1 MKLKKI
7 AAVLLSVSIITGV
20 MVSCGAKNE
29 GGGDTKKT
37 EIKNTLVYASSDY
50 TSINPVLYEH
60 GEINTLIFD
69 GLTDR
74 DKENKII
81 PGLAEKWDWN
91 EKTLTYRFY
100 LRQDV
105 KWHDG
110 EKFGAK
116 DVKFTIETIQNPDN
130 VSEIASNYEEIKEV
144 KIIDEYTVDIVLS
157 EANVAILDY
166 LTVGIVPEHI
176 LKGKNIIEH
185 EYNKKPIGTGPYK
198 VEKWD
203 TGQSITLVENAEYFK
218 VDPSIEKIVF
228 KIVDDPKAKVM
239 QLKSGE
245 VDLAQ
250 VTPKD
255 AEVFKGN
262 EEFQIKDMTTSDYRG
277 ILYNFGGKSFFKNH
291 KELPNALSYGVDRKA
306 ILETV
311 ALGKGEIA
319 YSPLQRSPYNNPNI
333 EKFEYNPEKAK
344 AEIEKLGWKL
354 GKDNIYE
361 KNGEKLEFE
370 IVCGQG
376 DQVRI
381 DIANICAQNLK
392 EVGVK
397 AKVAINAEIDWGNQD
412 TYLIG
417 WGSPYDPDDH
427 TYKVFGTDK
436 GSNFSAYSNKEV
448 DKLLKEAR
456 WTNDDSKRKELYG
469 KFQEVMTKNMPYTF
483 LIYIDGVFVG
493 NKNIKGIS
501 DTTVLGHHAAGIL
514 WNVEEW
520 KIEE

>member
-7 AAVLLSVSIITGV
+7 AALLLSVSIMVGV
-20 MVSCGAKNE
+20 VVSCGAKEE
-29 GGGDTKKT
+29 GTGDTKKPAIT
-37 EIKNTLVYASSDY
+37 NTLVYASNDY

-74 DKENKII
+74 DKDNKII

-91 EKTLTYRFY
+91 EKDLTYRFH
-100 LRQDV
+100 LRKDV

-110 EKFGAK
+110 EKFTAN
-116 DVKFTIETIQNPDN
+116 DVKFTIETIQNPKN
-130 VSEIASNYEEIKEV
+130 NSEIASNYEEIKEV
-144 KIIDEYTVDIVLS
+144 KIIDENTVDIILS
-157 EANVAILDY
+157 EPNVAILDY
-166 LTVGIVPEHI
+166 LTVGMVPEHI
-176 LKGKNIIEH
+176 LKDKNIAED

-198 VEKWD
+198 IEKWD
-203 TGQSITLVENAEYFK
+203 TGQSITLVENKEYFK
-218 VDPSIEKIVF
+218 VDPEIEKIVF
-228 KIVDDPKAKVM
+228 KIVNDPKAKVM

-245 VDLAQ
+245 VNLAQ

-255 AEVFKGN
+255 AELFKDN
-262 EEFQIKDMTTSDYRG
+262 KDFQIKDMKTSDYRG
-277 ILYNFGGKSFFKNH
+277 VLYNFGGKSFFKNH
-291 KELPNALSYGVDRKA
+291 KDLPNALSYGVDRKA
-306 ILETV
+306 ILDTV
-311 ALGKGEIA
+311 ALGKGEVA
-319 YSPLQRSPYNNPNI
+319 YSPLQRSPYNNPDI

-344 AEIEKLGWKL
+344 TEIEKLGWKL
-354 GKDNIYE
+354 GKENVYE

-381 DIANICAQNLK
+381 DIANICAQNFK
-392 EVGVK
+392 AIGVN
-397 AKVAINAEIDWGNQD
+397 AKVAVNAETDWADQD
-412 TYLIG
+412 AYLIG

-436 GSNFSAYSNKEV
+436 GSNFSAYSNKEI
-448 DKLLKEAR
+448 DKILKEAR
-456 WTNDDSKRKELYG
+456 STEDDAKRKELYK
-469 KFQEVMTKNMPYTF
+469 KFQVEMTKHMPYTF
-483 LIYIDGVFVG
+483 IAYIDGIFVG
-493 NKNIKGIS
+493 DKNIKGIS
-501 DTTVLGHHAAGIL
+501 EETILGHHAAGIL